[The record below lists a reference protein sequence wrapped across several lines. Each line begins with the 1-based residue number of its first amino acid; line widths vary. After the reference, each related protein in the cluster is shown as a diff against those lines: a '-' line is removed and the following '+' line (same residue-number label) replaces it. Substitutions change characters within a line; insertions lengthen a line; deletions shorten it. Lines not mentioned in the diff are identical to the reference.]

1 MEQPIIRTEHITDR
15 SAIAVVLND
24 AFGRDDEV
32 KLVDD
37 LHHDGDALLGLV
49 AEIDG
54 VVVGYI
60 LFSRVVIDTLH
71 GPRSAA
77 TLAPLAVDP
86 GFQGRGI
93 GTSLTEAGLRMLQD
107 AGESIVFV
115 IGEPDYYRCFDF
127 SSDAARAFTCPW
139 SEEAG
144 DAHMVLATPPH
155 LLSGLTGTVR
165 YPRAFNRFIAA
176 PGDGQPAR

>member
-15 SAIAVVLND
+15 SAVAVVLND
-24 AFGRDDEV
+24 AFGQDDEV
-32 KLVDD
+32 KLVND

-60 LFSRVVIDTLH
+60 LFSRVVIDTLQ
-71 GPRSAA
+71 GPRAAA

-86 GFQGRGI
+86 GFQRRGI
-93 GTSLTEAGLRMLQD
+93 GTSLTEAGLRLLEE
-107 AGESIVFV
+107 AGETIVFV
-115 IGEPDYYRCFDF
+115 LGEPDYYRCFDF
-127 SSDAARAFTCPW
+127 DSAAARAFTCPW

-144 DAHMVLATPPH
+144 DAHMVLARPPGR
-155 LLSGLTGTVR
+155 LADLAGTVR
-165 YPRAFNRFIAA
+165 YPRAFNRFITA
-176 PGDGQPAR
+176 PGDAQSTR